1 MVALLEQLAENRR
14 RTPLRG
20 CDQQTQ
26 PTRRQRVRLRRCIQL
41 SHPGPSCAR
50 SFRPDLGFRFGA
62 AAVKSR
68 FTRSGSASPVWP
80 AGPINASWAARRSAQ
95 RSPTAGRGDHVG
107 SVEARVHPGHD
118 QPGRAAP
125 LRRRDHSDWIA
136 RPDPRCS
143 ATPTSM
149 CRRVYTPAVDSGTPS
164 LGTGFSWWL
173 VCGPVARRW
182 GAGAECR
189 RGGQ

>member
-1 MVALLEQLAENRR
+1 V
-14 RTPLRG
+14 
-20 CDQQTQ
+20 
-26 PTRRQRVRLRRCIQL
+26 
-41 SHPGPSCAR
+41 
-50 SFRPDLGFRFGA
+50 
-62 AAVKSR
+62 
-68 FTRSGSASPVWP
+68 
-80 AGPINASWAARRSAQ
+80 ARRAHQ
-95 RSPTAGRGDHVG
+95 RLLGGSKVRSKISNCWPRRHVG
-107 SVEARVHPGHD
+107 SVEARVHPGYD

-143 ATPTSM
+143 ATPTTM

-173 VCGPVARRW
+173 VCGPG
-182 GAGAECR
+182 GAALGCGAECR